1 MKKRMKLLILSFMLL
16 IVNILYSSYVKYEHY
31 KQAKMIIKIKD
42 LKAKNLELEA
52 YITSKINYYS
62 VKDYAQNKDYQPVSW
77 NNISFL
83 NQ

>member
-1 MKKRMKLLILSFMLL
+1 MKLLIFSFALL
-16 IVNILYSSYVKYEHY
+16 IFNILYSSYVKYEHY

-52 YITSKINYYS
+52 YITDKINYYS
-62 VKDYAQNKDYQPVSW
+62 VKDFAKGKNYQPVSW
-77 NNISFL
+77 GDITFL